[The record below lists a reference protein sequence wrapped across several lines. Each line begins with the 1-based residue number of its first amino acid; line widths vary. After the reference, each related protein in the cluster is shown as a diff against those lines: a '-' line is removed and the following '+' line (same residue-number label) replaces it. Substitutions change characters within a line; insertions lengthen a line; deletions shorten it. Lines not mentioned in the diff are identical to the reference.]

1 VPSRKFLLC
10 GQYGGKQPHIF
21 KRFRFNFFYNL
32 LKTKLT
38 NKRLRAQDI
47 FDKNGLLQQDV
58 SFGYWR

>member
-38 NKRLRAQDI
+38 NRPLKAQDI
-47 FDKNGLLQQDV
+47 FEKKVLLQQDV
-58 SFGYWR
+58 SPGHLG